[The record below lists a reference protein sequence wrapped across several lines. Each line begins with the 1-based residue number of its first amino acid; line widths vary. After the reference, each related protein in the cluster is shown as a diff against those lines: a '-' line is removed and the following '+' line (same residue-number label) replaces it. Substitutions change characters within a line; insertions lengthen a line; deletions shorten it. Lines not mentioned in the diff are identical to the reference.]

1 MKAPDPPD
9 SPAASPSSAAADNIN
24 KDAAIHSIDT
34 LLEKLRE
41 KEALLVAEKEALL
54 AQKEALIAISQA
66 QTDELSRS
74 LSRALTPVPVTEAGP
89 EGEGGDAEVPTHGL
103 ESELTSYS
111 EYLKSQRKSNT
122 RWHNSVLS
130 SSIASTVRG
139 AEEMQV
145 IRNFCRRNGGE
156 WSFAMSQLLGGDE
169 NETDEHQDQGHGSK
183 TPWYLPPIQRQRW
196 RDDHVLPH
204 IDWGDLFFDL
214 FYVGAA
220 YNL

>member
-1 MKAPDPPD
+1 MKAPDFPD

-41 KEALLVAEKEALL
+41 KEARIAAELVAEKEALL
-54 AQKEALIAISQA
+54 AQKEALLAIA
-66 QTDELSRS
+66 QTDERLSQ
-74 LSRALTPVPVTEAGP
+74 ALTSVPVTEAGP

-111 EYLKSQRKSNT
+111 EYLKAQRKSNA

-145 IRNFCRRNGGE
+145 IRNFCRRKGGE

-196 RDDHVLPH
+196 GEDQDLPH

-220 YNL
+220 FNL